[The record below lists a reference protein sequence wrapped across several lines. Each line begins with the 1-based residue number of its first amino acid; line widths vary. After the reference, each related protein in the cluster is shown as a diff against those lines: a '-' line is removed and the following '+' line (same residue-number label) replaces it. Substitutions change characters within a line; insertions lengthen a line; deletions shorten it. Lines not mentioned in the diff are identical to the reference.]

1 MTHPKIERFLR
12 GLERQ
17 LAGRPRRFFEEAR
30 DHLQETIE
38 ELRSEGWTEDEALRE
53 ALRRFGSKEII
64 ADAFAREESMETR
77 GITMMRTLVLG
88 LASLTSL
95 VAAAIASH
103 GLSAEEVDEASPIWT
118 AVKLFGCV
126 VVLLAGVVT
135 WGAIR
140 GRFWPGLL
148 APFAVGMVAISLA
161 GAYSV
166 VELGRITGDYELWVG
181 GFSFALLAQSG
192 LMLLIH
198 RGARTHPGPATS

>member
-1 MTHPKIERFLR
+1 MTQPEIERFLR
-12 GLERQ
+12 DLERR

-30 DHLQETIE
+30 DHLQQIIE
-38 ELRSEGWTEDEALRE
+38 DLRSEGWTEEEALRE
-53 ALRRFGSKEII
+53 AQRRFGSKETI
-64 ADAFAREESMETR
+64 ADAFAREESMQTG

-95 VAAAIASH
+95 MAVAIAVH
-103 GLSAEEVDEASPIWT
+103 GLSSGELDQASSIWT
-118 AVKLFGCV
+118 AVKLVGCV
-126 VVLLAGVVT
+126 VVLLGGVVT
-135 WGAIR
+135 WSALR
-140 GRFWPGLL
+140 ARCCPYLL
-148 APFAVGMVAISLA
+148 APLAVGMIAISLA

-166 VELGRITGDYELWVG
+166 IELGRITGDYELWVG